1 MKIKSIGAI
10 CKKTKT
16 LRLYTKEGEY
26 SVTQY
31 IGDAAAAYALDNM
44 PELDA
49 ASAMTI
55 FDVPEKQKGDWHIK
69 EEGIPEGVN
78 FQDTDFSEK
87 ILQPQGLEII
97 LAGKK
102 LMALRGSK
110 GTLFVNKEY
119 MAPLTDS
126 IENLEFYERVTE
138 DGRRYIA
145 AKVGFLLLAV
155 IFPVILK
162 EKNLAVLQDVA
173 TGAARQA
180 QYEKFRAASREKNM
194 QVNPETGEV
203 TAEGE

>member
-10 CKKTKT
+10 CKRTKT
-16 LRLYTKEGEY
+16 LHLYTKEGEH

-31 IGDAAAAYALDNM
+31 IGDGAAAYALDNM

-55 FDVPEKQKGDWHIK
+55 FDVPEKQKEDWYIK

-87 ILQPQGLEII
+87 ILQPQGIEIV
-97 LAGKK
+97 LTGKK
-102 LMALRGSK
+102 LMAFRGSQ

-119 MAPLTDS
+119 TTPLTDS

-180 QYEKFRAASREKNM
+180 QYEKFRATSGEKNM